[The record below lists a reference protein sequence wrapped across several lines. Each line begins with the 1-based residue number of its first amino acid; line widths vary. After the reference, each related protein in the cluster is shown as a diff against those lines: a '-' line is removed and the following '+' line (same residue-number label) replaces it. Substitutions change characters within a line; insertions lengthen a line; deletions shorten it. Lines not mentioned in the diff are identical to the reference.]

1 MTTLLRRDIALL
13 VARVA
18 LGVVFIA
25 HGWQKLAEYGI
36 AGTAASFGEMGVP
49 LPTVSAWF
57 AAIVE
62 VAGGAA
68 LVVGFAVPV
77 AGVLLALDMLGA
89 FLLVHVGSGVFVTD
103 NGFEL
108 VLALGAGA
116 VVLAGLGGG
125 RFALDRVIAPRLAAR
140 RSPQPVG

>member
-1 MTTLLRRDIALL
+1 MVTPLRRDIALL

-18 LGVVFIA
+18 LGVVFVA
-25 HGWQKLAEYGI
+25 HGWQKLAEYGL
-36 AGTAASFGEMGVP
+36 AATAASFGQMGVP

-57 AAIVE
+57 SAIVE

-68 LVVGFAVPV
+68 LVLGLAVPV
-77 AGVLLALDMLGA
+77 AGVLLAVDMLGA
-89 FLLVHVGSGVFVTD
+89 FLMVHIGNGVFVTD

-125 RFALDRVIAPRLAAR
+125 RFSLDRVIAPRLAAR
-140 RSPQPVG
+140 RSPQTVS